1 MATQLVF
8 EAHSLSEDNERG
20 VATGWLPGR
29 LSEAGRVL
37 AREMGVRRRE
47 DGITVVF
54 TSDLR
59 RAVETAEIAFD
70 DSGVPILHDWRLRE
84 CDFGSG
90 NGMPAR
96 ELHADRS
103 RHLDAPYPGGESW
116 REAVARVGR
125 FRDGAAGA
133 VIRHHVPWGGS
144 PCSC

>member
-1 MATQLVF
+1 
-8 EAHSLSEDNERG
+8 
-20 VATGWLPGR
+20 
-29 LSEAGRVL
+29 
-37 AREMGVRRRE
+37 MGVRRRE

-70 DSGVPILHDWRLRE
+70 DSGVPILHDWHLRE

-90 NGMPAR
+90 NGMAAR